1 MHSID
6 ALEEHILRV
15 FVRDVPD
22 HDSRARVFAMKDPI
36 QVDCELRIGVLVA
49 LFLSRITAVIRAAHV
64 ARLRL
69 PSGG

>member
-1 MHSID
+1 MQSVD

-22 HDSRARVFAMKDPI
+22 HDGCARIFTLKDPVE
-36 QVDCELRIGVLVA
+36 VDCELRIGVVVA
-49 LFLSRITAVIRAAHV
+49 LLLSRITTDVRAAHV
-64 ARLRL
+64 ARLG